1 MTPILQA
8 IAVCVTTFFAWRFA
22 RWILSRNTLDN
33 VQGPATT
40 SFWKGHLSP
49 LFNRHGWDFHRELS
63 EKYGSVVSLRGVFG
77 RKVLY
82 IFDPKAMH
90 HVCVKE
96 QNIYEETRGFLVA
109 NRILFGANLLSSA
122 GDAHRQQ
129 RKFLNPV
136 FSINHMRHMIPIF
149 NNVSDRL
156 RIALKAAVEK
166 DSGCDIDMTVWMSRV
181 ALELIGQ
188 AGLGYSFDPL
198 TEEVVHPYASA
209 IKALPAQLFSLEP
222 LRDWLP
228 YIYSTV
234 PHSILLTLA
243 KIIPSRR
250 IRAAHNT
257 AYIVWDAC
265 KEILVEKRAAIA
277 AGKEAVS
284 QLAGEGKDL
293 LSVLLHE
300 NSKAQ
305 INERISDDDILGHM
319 SAFIFAGTDTTSSAL
334 IRVLYVLAAHPEA
347 QAKLRK
353 ELKEARADGQEL
365 SYDDL
370 VSLPYMDAV
379 CRETLRLY
387 SPVPFMTRET
397 NKDSVLP
404 LHTPIKG
411 KDGQLLDEIAVPA
424 NTMVII
430 GILASNRSQ
439 VLWGEDAHEWKPE
452 RWLAPLPESLTEARV
467 PGVYSH
473 LMTFFAGGRACI
485 GFKFSQLEMKVILAM
500 LIENFTFDLSP
511 DKEIYWNFS
520 GIVYPTVG
528 PVDAQMQLPLRV
540 ALASRD

>member
-1 MTPILQA
+1 MEALWP
-8 IAVCVTTFFAWRFA
+8 
-22 RWILSRNTLDN
+22 
-33 VQGPATT
+33 
-40 SFWKGHLSP
+40 
-49 LFNRHGWDFHRELS
+49 S
-63 EKYGSVVSLRGVFG
+63 EGCLR
-77 RKVLY
+77 KMLY

-109 NRILFGANLLSSA
+109 NRILFGASLLSSA
-122 GDAHRQQ
+122 GNAHRQQ
-129 RKFLNPV
+129 RKFLTPV
-136 FSINHMRHMIPIF
+136 FSINHMRHMMPIF
-149 NNVSDRL
+149 NNVSNRL
-156 RIALKAAVEK
+156 QTALKAAVEK
-166 DSGCDIDMTVWMSRV
+166 NSGSDIDMSVWMSRV

-198 TEEVVHPYASA
+198 IEEVVHPYASA
-209 IKALPAQLFSLEP
+209 IKALPAHLFPLEP

-228 YIYSTV
+228 YIYNTV
-234 PHSILLTLA
+234 PHSILLSLA
-243 KIIPSRR
+243 KLIPSRS

-257 AYIVWDAC
+257 AYTIWNAS
-265 KEILVEKRAAIA
+265 KEILEEKRTAIA
-277 AGKEAVS
+277 AGKEAIS
-284 QLAGEGKDL
+284 QLVGEGKDL

-305 INERISDDDILGHM
+305 VDERISDDDILGHM

-334 IRVLYVLAAHPEA
+334 TRVLYVLAAHPEA
-347 QAKLRK
+347 QVKLRK
-353 ELKEARADGQEL
+353 ELKEARADGQDL

-387 SPVPFMTRET
+387 APVPIMTRET
-397 NKDSVLP
+397 NQDSVLP

-424 NTMVII
+424 NTTVII

-439 VLWGEDAHEWKPE
+439 ALWGDDANEWKPE
-452 RWLAPLPESLTEARV
+452 RWLAPLPDSLTEARV

-473 LMTFFAGGRACI
+473 LMTFLAGGRACI

-540 ALASRD
+540 ALASSD